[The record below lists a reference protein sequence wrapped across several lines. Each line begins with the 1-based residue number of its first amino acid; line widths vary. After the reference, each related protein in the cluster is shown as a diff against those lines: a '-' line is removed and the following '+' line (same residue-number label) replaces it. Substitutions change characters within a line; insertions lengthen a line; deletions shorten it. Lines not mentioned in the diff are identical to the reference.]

1 MTKETSIN
9 HVSRD
14 VIAIENLKRHY
25 KMGDTIVRALD
36 GASLKIGRGEF
47 VMIVGSSGS
56 GKSTLMH
63 LLGGLD
69 QPTSGSYQLAGEEV
83 ARFNDEDLSRVRNR
97 RLGFVFQRFNLLADL
112 SVLDNI
118 AVPLVYAG
126 VPAKTRREMAAA
138 TGGKLGLG
146 DRLHHKPSELSG
158 GQCQRVAI
166 ARALVN
172 NPEIIF
178 ADEPTGNL
186 DSATGREIMSLLYG
200 LNDQGFTIIM
210 VTHDLELANQGTRKI
225 TLRDGVIIKDEPGA
239 RKKSSMSNRECSIGN
254 EKAAEPPLEKLNIE
268 NSLLDIE
275 HSRKSIGFSDLV
287 RIGVQE
293 GLLAHKM
300 RSALTMLGIVIAV
313 AGVIAMS
320 SFSLGSKKKQENQIK
335 ELGSNRIIVLDSLN
349 EGEKLASTRKS
360 GSAGLSL
367 EDFDRIRRDIDGIEA
382 IAATRLLRVNLT
394 GSLKDGGAAVYGV
407 HGDYLRVNNLRV
419 AEGRFIDALDEE
431 ACARVAVVGSA
442 VAKQLPGDS
451 PIGALVEL
459 SGQPYSVIG
468 VLAGRDVDIKGLEA
482 TGARDANFDILIPM
496 QTLLTRTRTIELR
509 SEVDELQIQLVDS
522 DLLPSTAAAIR
533 RLLQAAHAGVED
545 FKLEVPLELLK
556 QKQQAQRLLDVLTL
570 CIAGIALVVGGIGIM
585 NIMLASVT
593 ERTKEI
599 GVRRAVGATES
610 GILMQFLSES
620 VILSVTGGLFGVL
633 FAMLI
638 VFILCPII
646 HLPIVFSPGMV
657 LLANSAAVATGLAF
671 GIYPARQ
678 AARMDPVEALR
689 YESRAAGASSPFA
702 PPPVFCF
709 CLPFPSSSWT
719 PSRGFA
725 RPAVSNSSTPPRTR
739 SS

>member
-1 MTKETSIN
+1 MN
-9 HVSRD
+9 D
-14 VIAIENLKRHY
+14 VIIIEDLKRHY
-25 KMGDTIVRALD
+25 QMGDTIVRALD

-69 QPTSGSYQLAGEEV
+69 QPTSGSYRLAGGEV
-83 ARFNDEDLSRVRNR
+83 ARLDDAELSRVRNR

-112 SVLDNI
+112 TVLENI

-126 VPAKTRREMAAA
+126 VDAKKRRALASGVAAR
-138 TGGKLGLG
+138 LGLG
-146 DRLHHKPSELSG
+146 DRLAHKPSELSG

-200 LNDQGFTIIM
+200 LNDQGYTIIM
-210 VTHDLELANQGTRKI
+210 VTHDLELATRGTRKI
-225 TLRDGVIIKDEPGA
+225 TLRDGLIVADEPGQ
-239 RKKSSMSNRECSIGN
+239 RKSGGSGRPAGTDESDGSGR
-254 EKAAEPPLEKLNIE
+254 
-268 NSLLDIE
+268 
-275 HSRKSIGFSDLV
+275 SIGFADLV
-287 RIGVQE
+287 RIGVRE

-300 RSALTMLGIVIAV
+300 RSALTMLGIIIAV

-335 ELGSNRIIVLDSLN
+335 ALGSNLIRVMDSLH
-349 EGEKLASTRKS
+349 EGQKLATTRQS
-360 GSAGLSL
+360 GSAGLSID
-367 EDFDRIRRDIDGIEA
+367 DFDRIRRDIEGVEA
-382 IAATRLLRVNLT
+382 MSATRLLRVNLA
-394 GSLKDGGAAVYGV
+394 GELKDGGAAVNGV
-407 HGDYLRVNNLRV
+407 YGDYLKVNNLRV

-431 ACARVAVVGSA
+431 ACARVAVVGNA
-442 VAKQLPGDS
+442 VARRLGVGGRPGGV
-451 PIGALVEL
+451 IHL
-459 SGQPYSVIG
+459 SGQPYAVVG

-482 TGARDANFDILIPM
+482 TGARDTNHDILIPM
-496 QTLLTRTRTIELR
+496 RTLLTRTRELELR
-509 SEVDELQIQLVDS
+509 SELDEIQIQLADS
-522 DLLPSTAAAIR
+522 ELLPSAGASIR
-533 RLLQAAHAGVED
+533 RQLQAAHGGVED
-545 FKLEVPLELLK
+545 FRLEVPLELLK
-556 QKQQAQRLLDVLTL
+556 QKQQAQKLLDVLTL

-610 GILMQFLSES
+610 GILLQFLSEA

-638 VFILCPII
+638 VFILCPVI

-689 YESRAAGASSPFA
+689 YE
-702 PPPVFCF
+702 
-709 CLPFPSSSWT
+709 
-719 PSRGFA
+719 
-725 RPAVSNSSTPPRTR
+725 
-739 SS
+739 